1 MCIAAQTDVCWRPV
15 LAFAE
20 FPVRLS
26 LVKFDVAVAAEEN
39 SYENFCLFGAHVYWF
54 GTDGVLVCE
63 HGACRDGK
71 RLRRT
76 RRLLRK
82 SHSQWGA
89 SKLLSNDSGSSPFA
103 IWRAGSRLS
112 QWLRHSSH

>member
-1 MCIAAQTDVCWRPV
+1 MCIAAQTDVRWRPV

-20 FPVRLS
+20 FPGRIS
-26 LVKFDVAVAAEEN
+26 LVKLDVAVAAGEN
-39 SYENFCLFGAHVYWF
+39 SYENFCLFGAHLYWY
-54 GTDGVLVCE
+54 GTDGILVCE

-89 SKLLSNDSGSSPFA
+89 SRLLSNDSGSSPIA
-103 IWRAGSRLS
+103 VRHASSRLS
-112 QWLRHSSH
+112 R

>member
-1 MCIAAQTDVCWRPV
+1 MCIAAQTDVRWRPV

-26 LVKFDVAVAAEEN
+26 LVKFDVAVAAKEN
-39 SYENFCLFGAHVYWF
+39 SYENLCLFGAHFYWF

-89 SKLLSNDSGSSPFA
+89 SRLLSNDSGSSPIA
-103 IWRAGSRLS
+103 IWRAGLRLS
-112 QWLRHSSH
+112 QWL